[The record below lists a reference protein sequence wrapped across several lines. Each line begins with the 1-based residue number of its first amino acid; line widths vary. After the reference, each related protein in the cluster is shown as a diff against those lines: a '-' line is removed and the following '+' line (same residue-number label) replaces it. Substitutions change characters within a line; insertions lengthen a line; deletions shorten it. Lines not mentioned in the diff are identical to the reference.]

1 MIYNFTK
8 CNKCEHVNPPYKNI
22 CENCK
27 SYLRDR
33 VVNLDLWR
41 TLLQIIEEPSKA
53 FKQIIFSEH
62 KNFISL
68 ITILIG
74 IKNLIIARFI
84 SVPEL
89 SSDSISTSLLIS
101 ASFSVILVGIVFS
114 LFTFLQQYF
123 YKKNQIHLRFRDIY
137 SLNVYSFIPFVFSL
151 IFIFPVEIIVLG
163 KDIFSNNPYSFQIKP
178 LISYILI
185 GFEIITIIWSL
196 ILLSKSIYLVKSSR
210 IYSILFTTVFLLFWV
225 FTTFLSSKIIFTI

>member
-8 CNKCEHVNPPYKNI
+8 CNKCDHVNPPYKNI

-27 SYLRDR
+27 SYLRDK

-41 TLLQIIEEPSKA
+41 TLLLIIENPVDA
-53 FKQIIFSEH
+53 FKQIIFSEN
-62 KNFISL
+62 KNFIIF

-74 IKNLIIARFI
+74 LKNLIITRFI

-89 SSDSISTSLLIS
+89 GSDLVSTSLFIRSILSIS
-101 ASFSVILVGIVFS
+101 QIVIVLS
-114 LFTFLQQYF
+114 LFTFLQQF
-123 YKKNQIHLRFRDIY
+123 IYKKKNILLRFKDIY
-137 SLNVYSFIPFVFSL
+137 SLNAYSFIPLVFGL

-163 KDIFSNNPYSFQIKP
+163 KDLFSNNPYSFQIKP
-178 LISYILI
+178 LITYILI

-196 ILLSKSIYLVKSSR
+196 ILIYKSIFIVYSIR
-210 IYSILFTTVFLLFWV
+210 FYSILLTFIFLLFWT
-225 FTTFLSSKIIFTI
+225 FTSFISSKIIFTL